1 MGQGAYIGGAAG
13 AADTGPMVPT
23 GIR

>member
-1 MGQGAYIGGAAG
+1 MGPGAYIGGAAG
-13 AADTGPMVPT
+13 AADTGPMVTT